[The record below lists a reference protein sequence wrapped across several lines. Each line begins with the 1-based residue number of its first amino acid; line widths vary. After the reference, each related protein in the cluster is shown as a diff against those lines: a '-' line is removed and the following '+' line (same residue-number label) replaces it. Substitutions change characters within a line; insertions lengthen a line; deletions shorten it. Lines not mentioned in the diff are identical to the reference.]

1 MEVKRVFACELRD
14 GKPELLPKAS
24 LWEALRLNMME
35 HMVISFAGGGGK
47 TSSMYCLADELAG
60 RGKKVIVTTT
70 TYIQRPEDRQVVL
83 AERAQTVESFIKG
96 HEEWAGPAVGWVLV
110 AARAAE
116 GGKLRGME
124 LPEMEKLADLG
135 DVLLV
140 EADGAK
146 RLPLK
151 LPRDGEPVHLKSTHA
166 VIGCAGLDCIGRPW
180 KEKCFRFELAP
191 QVFGRH
197 MEEELITPGRVAEI
211 LTSDKGTR
219 KGTGDAQ
226 YRVLLNKADDEKR
239 LSAAKEVAKVLGES
253 WAGCC
258 VVTSFR
264 AAEAKSGNH
273 GQER

>member
-1 MEVKRVFACELRD
+1 MEVKRAFACELRD
-14 GKPELLPKAS
+14 GKPEMLPKTS

-60 RGKKVIVTTT
+60 WGKRIIVTTST
-70 TYIQRPEDRQVVL
+70 HIQHPEDRQVVL
-83 AERAQTVESFIKG
+83 AERAETVESFIKD
-96 HEEWAGPAVGWVLV
+96 HEEWANPAGGWVLV
-110 AARAAE
+110 TARSTDE
-116 GGKLRGME
+116 GKLRGME

-166 VIGCAGLDCIGRPW
+166 VIGCTGLDCIGRPW

-191 QVFGRH
+191 QVFGRQ
-197 MEEELITPGRVAEI
+197 MEEERITPCHVAEI

-219 KGTGDAQ
+219 KGTGHAQ
-226 YRVLLNKADDEKR
+226 YRMLLNKADDEER
-239 LSAAKEVAKVLGES
+239 LSDAKEVVRALGGS
-253 WAGCC
+253 WAGRC
-258 VVTSFR
+258 VVTSFFY
-264 AAEAKSGNH
+264 N
-273 GQER
+273 

>member
-1 MEVKRVFACELRD
+1 MELKHVYACELRD
-14 GKPELLPKAS
+14 GKPELLPRTS

-35 HMVISFAGGGGK
+35 HMVISLAGGGGK
-47 TSSMYCLADELAG
+47 TSSMYCLADELAD
-60 RGKKVIVTTT
+60 RGKRVIVTTST
-70 TYIQRPEDRQVVL
+70 HIQHPGDRQVVL
-83 AERAQTVESFIKG
+83 AERAGTVERFIRN
-96 HEEWAGPAVGWVLV
+96 HEKRAVSDGGWVLV
-110 AARAAE
+110 TARPAA

-124 LPEMEKLADLG
+124 LMEMEKLAELG

-140 EADGAK
+140 EADGAR

-180 KEKCFRFELAP
+180 REKCFRYELGYR
-191 QVFGRH
+191 VFGRQ
-197 MEEELITPGRVAEI
+197 METEQITPSHVAEI

-226 YRVLLNKADDEKR
+226 YRILLNKADDEER
-239 LSAAKEVAKVLGES
+239 LSAAKEVARAMGGS

-258 VVTSFR
+258 TVTSFS
-264 AAEAKSGNH
+264 AI
-273 GQER
+273 